1 MRWWHLVLLGMRG
14 GLVPCWD
21 AIILLCLAISAQRL
35 WLGVPLLLAF
45 SAGLAGVLVVLGISV
60 VWARDWAVT
69 RWGGGSRVRKLVRAL
84 PLVSAALITGL
95 GLWLC
100 YASLHPE
107 TPPAAHAS
115 AQETSDP

>member
-45 SAGLAGVLVVLGISV
+45 SAGLAGVLVALGVGV
-60 VWARDWAVT
+60 VWARNWAIA
-69 RWGGGSRVRKLVRAL
+69 RWGEGPRMKRVVRLL
-84 PLVSAALITGL
+84 PLLSAALITVL

-100 YASLHPE
+100 YDSLHP
-107 TPPAAHAS
+107 
-115 AQETSDP
+115 